1 MFSKCIT
8 YLQTQDLCLYS
19 INPSMLCNNMYS
31 NMIISIQHWL
41 SLSLLIIQVAWLLYN
56 IPSFTV
62 YCRTFLKSL
71 FAFWRRLKLH
81 GFVCAFRSA
90 CEEDERIN
98 QSATCL
104 FNVNDLLSTCPSADC
119 NWQTD
124 FDRKLL
130 LADCLSCVLSVS
142 DHHFSFCPLLQM
154 KVEDKERRKRGKYF
168 RKLWIEGEIWA
179 PVEKQERNHQGFC

>member
-1 MFSKCIT
+1 MPGCYTT
-8 YLQTQDLCLYS
+8 YLHLEYIAETS
-19 INPSMLCNNMYS
+19 WNPSLHFGEDWNS
-31 NMIISIQHWL
+31 
-41 SLSLLIIQVAWLLYN
+41 
-56 IPSFTV
+56 
-62 YCRTFLKSL
+62 
-71 FAFWRRLKLH
+71 AFH
-81 GFVCAFRSA
+81 SA

-154 KVEDKERRKRGKYF
+154 KVEDKERRKRGEYF
-168 RKLWIEGEIWA
+168 RKLWNEGEIWA
-179 PVEKQERNHQGFC
+179 PVEEAGEKSSIKVYAKDLII